1 MPDVQDHQTGDGF
14 RPTGPEPETYRAAGL
29 ERVLD
34 ALDIETFLITED
46 EREAKNLIL
55 ASLQALGFSDI
66 DVVDIQQA
74 GPGARVRARA
84 YLHRPGTA
92 YPWLGRWQRGGEKAR
107 APGSPGPGT

>member
-1 MPDVQDHQTGDGF
+1 MTDAENRHPDGRKRAAD
-14 RPTGPEPETYRAAGL
+14 PEPGPYRAAGL

-34 ALDIETFLITED
+34 ALDIETFLISED
-46 EREAKNLIL
+46 EREARNLIL

-84 YLHRPGTA
+84 YLHRPGA
-92 YPWLGRWQRGGEKAR
+92 ACPWLGRWQHEGT
-107 APGSPGPGT
+107 PGPPGPRS

>member
-1 MPDVQDHQTGDGF
+1 MP
-14 RPTGPEPETYRAAGL
+14 RI
-29 ERVLD
+29 LD
-34 ALDIETFLITED
+34 ALDIETFLISED

-92 YPWLGRWQRGGEKAR
+92 YPWLGRVQLGGEEAR
-107 APGSPGPGT
+107 ASGSPGSGT